1 MTTRKL
7 TPAEALVF
15 LRDTMRGAGGAA
27 VKIAKVVKQRG
38 YEAFAIDET
47 RIRFEVSKFGRS
59 WRFHAW
65 DVIGP
70 VTIGKGVERTKV
82 GAIEAALVCLFEMV
96 EKGVPQ

>member
-1 MTTRKL
+1 M
-7 TPAEALVF
+7 
-15 LRDTMRGAGGAA
+15 
-27 VKIAKVVKQRG
+27 KITKVVKQRG

-47 RIRFEVSKFGRS
+47 RIRFDVSKFGRS

-65 DVIGP
+65 VIGP

-82 GAIEAALVCLFEMV
+82 GAIKAALGCLFEMA